1 MPQDE
6 WNKWFGEHCGKCKYM
21 CEICMYGEDQT
32 QILDFIQ
39 SEVIKVF
46 TVNRKGNVEYDNNS
60 GISLSSVKVYNV
72 RDDKN
77 GYPYFLIYENRE
89 WKYVSAKHFV
99 PND

>member
-1 MPQDE
+1 M
-6 WNKWFGEHCGKCKYM
+6 
-21 CEICMYGEDQT
+21 
-32 QILDFIQ
+32 
-39 SEVIKVF
+39 
-46 TVNRKGNVEYDNNS
+46 EYDNNS
-60 GISLSSVKVYNV
+60 GISLSCVEVYNV